1 MGADNQSRESTLK
14 EAMTTDQNTF
24 WLIIG
29 IIGMGGGGG
38 GGGLF
43 GGGGGG
49 GGGGCLLTWGT
60 GVYAAVYD
68 FSSQQKAG
76 PLLNAGWIIIM
87 INNKATLSK
96 SIKINVKYN

>member
-24 WLIIG
+24 RLIIG
-29 IIGMGGGGG
+29 M
-38 GGGLF
+38 
-43 GGGGGG
+43 GG

-76 PLLNAGWIIIM
+76 PLLNAG
-87 INNKATLSK
+87 
-96 SIKINVKYN
+96 

>member
-29 IIGMGGGGG
+29 M
-38 GGGLF
+38 
-43 GGGGGG
+43 G
-49 GGGGCLLTWGT
+49 GGGGCLLAWGT
-60 GVYAAVYD
+60 GVYAAVDD
-68 FSSQQKAG
+68 FSSLQKAG

>member
-29 IIGMGGGGG
+29 MGE
-38 GGGLF
+38 
-43 GGGGGG
+43 
-49 GGGGCLLTWGT
+49 GGGGCLLAWGT
-60 GVYAAVYD
+60 GAYAAVYD

>member
-29 IIGMGGGGG
+29 MGR
-38 GGGLF
+38 
-43 GGGGGG
+43 

-68 FSSQQKAG
+68 FSSQQKGG

>member
-29 IIGMGGGGG
+29 MGGGGG
-38 GGGLF
+38 GV
-43 GGGGGG
+43 
-49 GGGGCLLTWGT
+49 CLLAGGT

>member
-29 IIGMGGGGG
+29 MGGGGG
-38 GGGLF
+38 GGALF
-43 GGGGGG
+43 KRGGGGGG
-49 GGGGCLLTWGT
+49 GGVCLLPWGT

>member
-29 IIGMGGGGG
+29 MGGGGY
-38 GGGLF
+38 
-43 GGGGGG
+43 
-49 GGGGCLLTWGT
+49 LLPWGT

-76 PLLNAGWIIIM
+76 PLLNAEWIIIM

>member
-1 MGADNQSRESTLK
+1 MGADNQSKESTLK

-29 IIGMGGGGG
+29 M
-38 GGGLF
+38 
-43 GGGGGG
+43 GG
-49 GGGGCLLTWGT
+49 GGGGCLLAWGT

-76 PLLNAGWIIIM
+76 PLRNAGWIM

>member
-29 IIGMGGGGG
+29 MGGGGG
-38 GGGLF
+38 GLLA
-43 GGGGGG
+43 GGGG
-49 GGGGCLLTWGT
+49 LDAE
-60 GVYAAVYD
+60 VYV

-87 INNKATLSK
+87 INNNATLSK
-96 SIKINVKYN
+96 SIKINVEYN

>member
-29 IIGMGGGGG
+29 M
-38 GGGLF
+38 
-43 GGGGGG
+43 GGG
-49 GGGGCLLTWGT
+49 GGGGCLLAWGT

-76 PLLNAGWIIIM
+76 PLLNAGWIIVM

>member
-1 MGADNQSRESTLK
+1 MEADNQSRESTLK

-29 IIGMGGGGG
+29 MGGEGGW
-38 GGGLF
+38 
-43 GGGGGG
+43 
-49 GGGGCLLTWGT
+49 GCLLAWGT
-60 GVYAAVYD
+60 GVYATVYD

-76 PLLNAGWIIIM
+76 PLLNAGWIRIM

-96 SIKINVKYN
+96 SIKISVKYN

>member
-29 IIGMGGGGG
+29 MGGGW
-38 GGGLF
+38 
-43 GGGGGG
+43 
-49 GGGGCLLTWGT
+49 GCLLAWGT
-60 GVYAAVYD
+60 GLYAAVYD
-68 FSSQQKAG
+68 FSSQQKAR

>member
-1 MGADNQSRESTLK
+1 MEADNQSRESTLK

-29 IIGMGGGGG
+29 M
-38 GGGLF
+38 
-43 GGGGGG
+43 GG
-49 GGGGCLLTWGT
+49 GGGGCLLAWGT
-60 GVYAAVYD
+60 GLDAAVYD

-87 INNKATLSK
+87 INNNATLSK
-96 SIKINVKYN
+96 SIKINVEYN